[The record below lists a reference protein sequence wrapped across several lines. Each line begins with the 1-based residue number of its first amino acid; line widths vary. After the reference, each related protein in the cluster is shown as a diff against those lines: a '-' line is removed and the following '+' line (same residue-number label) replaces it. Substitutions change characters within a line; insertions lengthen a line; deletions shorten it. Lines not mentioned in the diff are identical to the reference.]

1 MHSTQLNTSNLD
13 NLLHVGVAQSTITP
27 PIGFTISGPE
37 FADRPA
43 LGINDDLS
51 ARCIIFESYAETA
64 ALVSLDVWGIST
76 SLRKSLASAI
86 SQTTNIP
93 QTNIIITATANGNS
107 PPLWREN
114 ADQPP
119 ESVNYVNY
127 LPDIVAGT
135 ALEASH
141 TLEPAAVGTVS
152 AILPNLNCFAN
163 PNQPENLE
171 TERESLQLTVIQS
184 SDDNIKCIIYNFACP
199 ATIIGNTQQWT
210 ADYPGIASSALE
222 QTGVDSAIFLQG
234 ASADIRPFDWWD
246 GNTNVSHAER
256 TWSDAQAFGILLATQ
271 AIRAAPNAITRRN
284 APINTA
290 QSEDGT
296 LTALTLGEAT
306 LITTNQ
312 PQPIEFT
319 ADLRSALPNTKL
331 LVNANSSGR
340 GSPASAAERANTL
353 ATATQLAN
361 RLAV

>member
-1 MHSTQLNTSNLD
+1 LNTATLD

-37 FADRPA
+37 FEDRPA

-51 ARCIIFESYAETA
+51 ARCVVFESYGQTS
-64 ALVSLDVWGIST
+64 ALVSLDVWGISD
-76 SLRKSLASAI
+76 SVRERLIAAI
-86 SQTTNIP
+86 SQATNIP

-114 ADQPP
+114 TDQPP
-119 ESVNYVNY
+119 EYANYVNY
-127 LPDIVAGT
+127 LPDIVAGA
-135 ALEASH
+135 ALEASLA
-141 TLEPAAVGTVS
+141 LEPAAVGTVS
-152 AILPNLNCFAN
+152 AILPNLSCFAN
-163 PNQPENLE
+163 PNQPEQLE
-171 TERESLQLTVIQS
+171 TERETLQLSIVLT
-184 SDDNIKCIIYNFACP
+184 SDNHIKCLIYNFACP
-199 ATIIGNTQQWT
+199 ATIIGNTQEWT

-222 QTGVDSAIFLQG
+222 QAGVDTAIFLQG

-271 AIRAAPNAITRRN
+271 AIRAAPNAIARRN
-284 APINTA
+284 APIKTA

-312 PQPIEFT
+312 PQPIEFV

-340 GSPASAAERANTL
+340 DSPTSAAERATTL
-353 ATATQLAN
+353 STAIELVN

>member
-1 MHSTQLNTSNLD
+1 MNTATLD

-37 FADRPA
+37 FEDRPA

-51 ARCIIFESYAETA
+51 ARCVVFESYGQTS
-64 ALVSLDVWGIST
+64 ALVSLDVWGISD
-76 SLRKSLASAI
+76 SVRERLIAAI
-86 SQTTNIP
+86 SQATNIP

-114 ADQPP
+114 TDQPP
-119 ESVNYVNY
+119 EYANYVNY
-127 LPDIVAGT
+127 LPDIVAGA
-135 ALEASH
+135 ALEASLA
-141 TLEPAAVGTVS
+141 LEPAAVGTVS
-152 AILPNLNCFAN
+152 AILPNLSCFAN
-163 PNQPENLE
+163 PNQPEQLE
-171 TERESLQLTVIQS
+171 TERETLQLSIVLT
-184 SDDNIKCIIYNFACP
+184 SDNHIKCLIYNFACP
-199 ATIIGNTQQWT
+199 ATIIGNTQEWT

-222 QTGVDSAIFLQG
+222 QAGVDTAIFLQG

-271 AIRAAPNAITRRN
+271 AIRAAPNAIARRN
-284 APINTA
+284 APIKTA

-312 PQPIEFT
+312 PQPIEFV

-340 GSPASAAERANTL
+340 DSPTSAAERATTL
-353 ATATQLAN
+353 STAIELVN

>member
-1 MHSTQLNTSNLD
+1 MRERLI
-13 NLLHVGVAQSTITP
+13 A
-27 PIGFTISGPE
+27 
-37 FADRPA
+37 
-43 LGINDDLS
+43 
-51 ARCIIFESYAETA
+51 
-64 ALVSLDVWGIST
+64 
-76 SLRKSLASAI
+76 AI
-86 SQTTNIP
+86 SQATNIP

-114 ADQPP
+114 TDQPP
-119 ESVNYVNY
+119 EYANYVNY
-127 LPDIVAGT
+127 LPDIVAGA
-135 ALEASH
+135 ALEASLA
-141 TLEPAAVGTVS
+141 LEPAAVGTVS
-152 AILPNLNCFAN
+152 AILPNLSCFAN
-163 PNQPENLE
+163 PNQPEQLE
-171 TERESLQLTVIQS
+171 TERETLQLSIVLT
-184 SDDNIKCIIYNFACP
+184 SDNHIKCLIYNFACP
-199 ATIIGNTQQWT
+199 ATIIGNTQEWT

-222 QTGVDSAIFLQG
+222 QAGVDTAIFLQG

-271 AIRAAPNAITRRN
+271 AIRAAPNAIARRN
-284 APINTA
+284 APIKTA

-312 PQPIEFT
+312 PQPIEFV

-340 GSPASAAERANTL
+340 DSPTSAAERATTL
-353 ATATQLAN
+353 STAIELVN